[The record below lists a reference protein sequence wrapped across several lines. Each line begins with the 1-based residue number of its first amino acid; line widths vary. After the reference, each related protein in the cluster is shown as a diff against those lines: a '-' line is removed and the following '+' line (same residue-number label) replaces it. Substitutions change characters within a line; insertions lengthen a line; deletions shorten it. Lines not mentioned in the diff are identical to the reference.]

1 MEERIADSS
10 NVFLRPNDEDDHD
23 DGDDNDVGGKRM
35 TMMMVARMTMMM
47 VEMIMMVARG

>member
-1 MEERIADSS
+1 M
-10 NVFLRPNDEDDHD
+10 N
-23 DGDDNDVGGKRM
+23 DNDVGGKRM